1 MRHDCGCRSE
11 SKRLQK
17 TEWGM
22 EIHWLSIRSP
32 GRPLPKAKMESRN
45 AAGNITMEG
54 RVPTFYTIQKGA
66 EGCLAL
72 IRQAYSRKEN
82 QADGEFLRRQEGLF
96 MTWSDSIGAL
106 GGGDNSLE
114 YKLRNSP
121 NIHFNVLKA
130 LESLAGRVQHYLDR
144 SKETLNELETEV
156 LLPDNEDLVATQPD
170 AEWEF
175 DTLRQSIERAVTR
188 VIEYRAEIAQALLKE
203 QRRQD
208 ELRF

>member
-1 MRHDCGCRSE
+1 
-11 SKRLQK
+11 
-17 TEWGM
+17 
-22 EIHWLSIRSP
+22 
-32 GRPLPKAKMESRN
+32 
-45 AAGNITMEG
+45 MEG
-54 RVPTFYTIQKGA
+54 RVPTFYSIQKGA

-82 QADGEFLRRQEGLF
+82 RADGGFMRRQEGLLT
-96 MTWSDSIGAL
+96 TWAHSIGAL
-106 GGGDNSLE
+106 GEGDSSLE
-114 YKLRNSP
+114 CKLRNSP

-130 LESLAGRVQHYLDR
+130 LESLAGRVQHFLDR
-144 SKETLNELETEV
+144 SEETLNELESEV
-156 LLPDNEDLVATQPD
+156 SLPADQDLVATQPD

-188 VIEYRAEIAQALLKE
+188 VVEYRADIVQALLKE